1 VRIDDNTTTRNITNS
16 SPADFRQS
24 MISSTHTYPGSRSGA
39 NMPAASVEL
48 SLGNH
53 NGELESGVSSS
64 VSTHYTPRAKK
75 PLVITDKHGNPI
87 DFGQQRA
94 TGPGVSGSAVPAH
107 GVQARKPLVGI
118 TDKHGP
124 AIFPKSATDI
134 GVLDF
139 AVPPFFMM
147 DKHGNTIDIGGA
159 DSNSV
164 DWSAVRIITRDKGGT
179 YFLDQQVSVPAAMNK
194 SNESVDIAYQHTPR
208 AKKPLVITDKHGNTI
223 DLGQNIKRVSRACER
238 GVAQNTP
245 CDTRSLVM
253 TDKAG
258 NSIIDLS
265 GENGEGEGYKMA
277 GWFKEELTLDGWLI
291 ANASEGR
298 I

>member
-1 VRIDDNTTTRNITNS
+1 
-16 SPADFRQS
+16 
-24 MISSTHTYPGSRSGA
+24 
-39 NMPAASVEL
+39 MPAASVEL
-48 SLGNH
+48 SLGNR
-53 NGELESGVSSS
+53 NGALESGVSSS

-94 TGPGVSGSAVPAH
+94 RRPGVSGSAVPPH
-107 GVQARKPLVGI
+107 GSHARKPIVSI
-118 TDKHGP
+118 TDKHGH

-134 GVLDF
+134 GVLGF
-139 AVPPFFMM
+139 AVPPFFIM
-147 DKHGNTIDIGGA
+147 DKDGNTIDISGA

-164 DWSAVRIITRDKGGT
+164 DWSAVRTITRDKGGT
-179 YFLDQQVSVPAAMNK
+179 YFLDQQVSVPAAIL
-194 SNESVDIAYQHTPR
+194 DIAYQHTPR

-223 DLGQNIKRVSRACER
+223 DIGQNIKGVSRACER

-245 CDTRSLVM
+245 RDTRSLVI

-277 GWFKEELTLDGWLI
+277 GW
-291 ANASEGR
+291 
-298 I
+298 